1 MINKI
6 KKYIMKLWDNRRWK
20 IYLYYDGIK
29 IKELK
34 MHRNEL
40 EDLKNTKFCIDVY
53 FKKQLFKSNMVNVI
67 VSPAVLLYSDEKNRV
82 ISIGVVIEQGTR
94 L

>member
-1 MINKI
+1 MKIIEKI
-6 KKYIMKLWDNRRWK
+6 KEKWNHRKWTM
-20 IYLYYDGIK
+20 YLYYNSIRIK
-29 IKELK
+29 KVKI
-34 MHRNEL
+34 NENAAPKTL
-40 EDLKNTKFCIDVY
+40 TLPINVY